1 MERTAG
7 RAAEWPG
14 ADPAEV
20 EEDISQFTEQERR
33 LHQYFAIDSSKKH
46 ADDHFSFRWK
56 ALGNGLLRDNFYNK
70 IARFPDIDYGRLRDS
85 ERPAAPEDADLGGL
99 DTQAGSGKGSG
110 ASRAGHRKKAR
121 LSEYEMYDVHP
132 AQEVR
137 KVDPNGPESIYED
150 ALRLQR
156 IDSFQT
162 FHPHFSLMYKNNLV
176 EAFKEYLFIGSNSL
190 LYVYRNQKLVKTI
203 NTSMFEIEEQDVF
216 AALLPLLSYGINFI
230 KLCRFNYEAVL
241 VLALGDGRVMIYP
254 VRDLVGPQAEP
265 QPKYELKLESSAWG
279 VDTWGNMIAV
289 SCNLTRVFYFYYTDG
304 RFLFGVSSELG
315 HNVPDVSFCG
325 AGGSGVPDMDDESVW
340 ICCGT
345 ITRDLFLLQVTQNPE
360 FVDPHHFAYKHRD
373 DVAYPVVIEL
383 VLDELPLPDYY
394 VSRETKVSLDS
405 SVWSVNTVSQHAFK
419 EVYAPSHLGS
429 LDIVDID
436 DLLYK
441 SKVLKLATNPVITSD
456 VGGSAWYHLTRIAHS
471 TGSCTRNRRSIVK
484 FAERYECIKKA
495 YSEEQVN
502 IDDGRGCDTRGER
515 DFVVVTTE
523 SKIGLFSLNKLV
535 CNATSGK
542 LYHSPTYN
550 LADSNRISI
559 VRVVPEISTVI
570 AASQVG
576 YVTIFRMVSHRGI
589 HSLREEFVIK
599 NDKFSN
605 LDTIIG
611 IGVRR
616 VRKGTYWIYIT
627 HGNGSVD
634 VFQLDDQH
642 GHE

>member
-1 MERTAG
+1 MSSSGEECEAE
-7 RAAEWPG
+7 RAAAWQG
-14 ADPAEV
+14 VDPAEV

-33 LHQYFAIDSSKKH
+33 LHHYFAIDSSKKH
-46 ADDHFSFRWK
+46 ADEHFSFRWK

-70 IARFPDIDYGRLRDS
+70 LARFPDVDYGKLRDS
-85 ERPAAPEDADLGGL
+85 EWRAACAGPSG
-99 DTQAGSGKGSG
+99 QSGSGQGGSG
-110 ASRAGHRKKAR
+110 QGPSGQGGGEKAR
-121 LSEYEMYDVHP
+121 LSEHEMYDAHP
-132 AQEVR
+132 AQ
-137 KVDPNGPESIYED
+137 KVCQMDPHGRESIYED

-156 IDSFQT
+156 VDSFQT

-241 VLALGDGRVMIYP
+241 VLALGDGRVLLYP
-254 VRDLVGPQAEP
+254 VRDLVGAQAQP
-265 QPKYELKLESSAWG
+265 QPKYELRLESSAWG

-289 SCNLTRVFYFYYTDG
+289 SCNLTRVFYLYYTDG

-325 AGGSGVPDMDDESVW
+325 AGGSGAPGTDDESVW

-345 ITRDLFLLQVTQNPE
+345 ITRDLFLLQVAQNPE
-360 FVDPHHFAYKHRD
+360 FVDPNHFAYRPGH
-373 DVAYPVVIEL
+373 DVAYPVTIDL
-383 VLDELPLPDYY
+383 VLDDLPLPDYY
-394 VSRETKVSLDS
+394 VSRETKVGLDS
-405 SVWSVNTVSQHAFK
+405 SVWSVNMVSHHAFK

-429 LDIVDID
+429 LDTLDID
-436 DLLYK
+436 SLLHK
-441 SKVLKLATNPVITSD
+441 SKVLQLATNPVITSD

-471 TGSCTRNRRSIVK
+471 TGSCTRNRRGIVK
-484 FAERYECIKKA
+484 LAQRYECIKKA

-502 IDDGRGCDTRGER
+502 TGDGTASDTRDR

-535 CNATSGK
+535 CNASSGK

-550 LADSNRISI
+550 LTDSNRISI
-559 VRVVPEISTVI
+559 VRVVPEISAVI

-589 HSLREEFVIK
+589 HSLREEHVIK

-616 VRKGTYWIYIT
+616 VRKGTYWVYIT

-634 VFQLDDQH
+634 VFQLDDQQT
-642 GHE
+642 